1 MSKLVYLCFRSQN
14 IEQGLVSNESF
25 KILEKRL
32 LPDNIQPNPLKII
45 STDKIIAAIFNPM
58 KNIMIDGGSIC
69 LGSLMKP
76 YGEWYKPLGDI
87 PDGNYALIRSNENY
101 VEIISDVVASRT
113 MWYYHDEDIFIGS
126 TSQRA
131 IIYFL
136 KSFHINSEAIAWLL
150 SSGRLGYGVSW
161 DERIKKV
168 DSDSCI
174 LLDRNTWEVNIKT
187 VPVEF
192 HPDKITMEESAQ
204 RLLEIYK
211 NTFDRY
217 DLEPTDWILPLSGG
231 HDSRLILLMMKEKKN
246 LKCLSWGRIN
256 ALDDNQNDAYIA
268 KKLANHFGC
277 EYMFFPIE
285 TKDEYIEQSL
295 ERFVINSEGR
305 IDSITAYMD
314 GFETWKNLFSLG
326 VNGVLRGDVGYNSRT
341 FVNESQGRQLHKIRL
356 ISDYDRFI
364 EFSRY
369 GILPQKLPEVLKKR
383 DAESLGIYNY
393 RLHHLFN
400 LPYNMAALND
410 LKLSYVEVN
419 NPQLTRGILYEIR
432 RIPDELLYN
441 KKVHKM
447 VVSKLS
453 PNIGFAVR
461 SAPEHPRDILH
472 RPKTVEVIR
481 TYLNNSDSDELVPK
495 EFVRKITEGMSIFS
509 DEKSIKSY
517 LSSYNIK
524 RKIKKMI
531 SIKNKQILSA
541 YIKTKPEYNLL
552 ALRLFITLKT
562 YRMLKEDASIIS
574 RN

>member
-1 MSKLVYLCFRSQN
+1 MSKLVYLCFRNQN

-32 LPDNIQPNPLKII
+32 LPDNIQPNPLKLI
-45 STDKIIAAIFNPM
+45 SADKIIAAIFNPM

-87 PDGNYALIRSNENY
+87 PDGNYALIRSNEKY

-136 KSFHINSEAIAWLL
+136 KSFQINREAIAWLI

-168 DSDSCI
+168 DGDSCI
-174 LLDRNTWEVNIKT
+174 LLDRNTWKVSIKT
-187 VPVEF
+187 VPVEL

-204 RLLEIYK
+204 RLLDIYIK
-211 NTFDRY
+211 TFDRY

-231 HDSRLILLMMKEKKN
+231 HDSRLILLMMKEKQN
-246 LKCLSWGRIN
+246 LKCLSWGRFN
-256 ALDDNQNDAYIA
+256 ALNDNQNDAYIA
-268 KKLANHFGC
+268 KILADHFGC
-277 EYMFFPIE
+277 EYMFYPIE

-314 GFETWKNLFSLG
+314 GFETWRKLFSLG
-326 VNGVLRGDVGYNSRT
+326 VNGILRGDVGYNSRT

-356 ISDYDRFI
+356 ISDYDRYI
-364 EFSRY
+364 DFSRY
-369 GILPQKLPEVLKKR
+369 DILPQKLPDVLKKQGT
-383 DAESLGIYNY
+383 ESLGTYNY

-410 LKLSYVEVN
+410 IKLSYVEVN
-419 NPQLTRGILYEIR
+419 NPQLTRSILYEIR

-472 RPKTVEVIR
+472 RPKTVEFIR
-481 TYLNNSDSDELVPK
+481 TYLNNSDSSELVPN
-495 EFVRKITEGMSIFS
+495 EFVRKITKGMSSFN
-509 DEKSIKSY
+509 DEKTIKSY

-524 RKIKKMI
+524 RKIKKMV

-541 YIKTKPEYNLL
+541 YVKAKPEYNVL
-552 ALRLFITLKT
+552 ALRLFIILKT
-562 YRMLKEDASIIS
+562 YKMLKEDASTIS
-574 RN
+574 IN